1 MNAVNTLKL
10 LFLAAVLS
18 LTACGGDR
26 LISDD
31 AYRKQVREDFEA
43 RRALLGRVDDLK
55 IVDSPE
61 LNERERE
68 ALQFLYA
75 YMPVADAVNYPADFF
90 LSAVRSSE
98 EARASMPWGKKV
110 PEVLYRHFVLPVRIN
125 NENLDDARRVFF
137 AELRDRVGAMSMAD
151 AVLEVNHWCHEK
163 VVYTPSDG
171 RTSAPLAL
179 VRNAAGRCGEE
190 STFLVTALRSVGI
203 PARQV
208 YTPRW
213 AHTDD
218 NHAWV
223 EAWVDGQWHFLGACE
238 PEPVL
243 DLGWFN
249 APASRGMLMHT
260 NVFGRYEGP
269 EQVMQRTDL
278 TTEINVTENYAPT
291 SPVTV
296 TVVDTEGA
304 PVAGADIE
312 YKVYNY
318 AEFYT
323 VARQKSDSEGR
334 NITAAGRGDAL
345 VWVSKEGKYGFAKV
359 SFGKDEA
366 VTVVLDKEQ
375 GSNYRTQFRI
385 VPPPEGCVLP
395 PVTDA
400 QRAENTR
407 RMAVE
412 DSIRG
417 LHVATFATAEQGR
430 SFAAEH
436 HLDADRT
443 AEALVAARGNRAQIE
458 AFLAAAAAEGQGDR
472 ALDLL
477 SYISKK
483 DVRDT
488 PAEVLNDHLH
498 HAVSGARNV
507 MSPRLGMEL
516 LTAWRSGLQREIPA
530 ADAAR
535 FRENPQ
541 TLVEWCREH
550 ITIADRANMRN
561 VPVRPEGVW
570 RSRVADR
577 MSRDLFFVAAAR
589 ALEIEAWL
597 DPVSGKV
604 RYMHDG
610 KEYDVDFE
618 AAEPAINDYGTL
630 VLTYKPTAV
639 MPDPRYYSHFTL
651 SRIVDGRLQLFNYDE
666 EAGWSET
673 FRSGAR
679 LEAGEYLLVSGTRL
693 DDGSVLTEVCA
704 FSVGKDR
711 TSKVELV
718 IPEAAPSAEVVGQF
732 DVELP
737 VDAYPAAEGGR
748 VALNTLL
755 KPGYNVVGVIGA
767 NQEPSNHAFQDLA
780 AFRTQLEQLGTP
792 IVLLFESAEN
802 AALFK
807 IGDHARQPSTLR
819 LGIDSTK
826 RIRTAL
832 SENLGYNGPAAL
844 PIIVITDEFGR
855 VVYHTSGYTI
865 GLGER
870 LYKKLASLK

>member
-1 MNAVNTLKL
+1 MNTLKL
-10 LFLAAVLS
+10 LFLAAALG
-18 LTACGGDR
+18 LAACAGDP
-26 LISDD
+26 LISDS
-31 AYRKQVREDFEA
+31 AYRKQVHEDFEA
-43 RRALLGRVDDLK
+43 RRALLDRVDDLAV
-55 IVDSPE
+55 VDRAD

-68 ALQFLYA
+68 ALRFLYA
-75 YMPVADAVNYPADFF
+75 YMPVADAINYPADFF
-90 LSAVRSSE
+90 LAAVRSSE
-98 EARASMPWGKKV
+98 EARAAMPWGKRV

-125 NENLDDARRVFF
+125 NENLDDARSVFF
-137 AELRDRVGAMSMAD
+137 GELRDRVGAMSMTD

-179 VRNAAGRCGEE
+179 VQNAAGRCGEE

-223 EAWVDGQWHFLGACE
+223 EAWVDGEWHFLGACE

-269 EQVMQRTDL
+269 EQIMQRTDL
-278 TTEINVTENYAPT
+278 ATEINVTENYAPT

-296 TVVDTEGA
+296 AVVDTEGA
-304 PVAGADIE
+304 PVAGADVE

-318 AEFYT
+318 GEFYS
-323 VARQKSDSEGR
+323 VARQKSDSEGC
-334 NITAAGRGDAL
+334 NTTAAGRGDAI
-345 VWVSKEGKYGFAKV
+345 VWASKEGKYGFAKV
-359 SFGKDEA
+359 SFGKDET
-366 VTVVLDKEQ
+366 VTVVLDKVQ
-375 GSNYRTQFRI
+375 RSNYRTQFRI
-385 VPPPEGCVLP
+385 VPPPEGCLLP
-395 PVTDA
+395 PVTEEE
-400 QRAENTR
+400 RAENTR

-417 LHVATFATAEQGR
+417 LHVATFATVQEGR
-430 SFAAEH
+430 DFAAKH
-436 HLDADRT
+436 KLDADRT
-443 AEALVAARGNRAQIE
+443 AEALAAARGNRAQIE
-458 AFLAAAAAEGQGDR
+458 AFLSAAAAEGLGGR

-488 PAEVLNDHLH
+488 PAAILNDHLH
-498 HAVSGARNV
+498 NAGSDARNV
-507 MSPRLGMEL
+507 LSPRLGMEL
-516 LTAWRSGLQREIPA
+516 LTAWRSVLQREIPA
-530 ADAAR
+530 QEAAR

-541 TLVEWCREH
+541 TLVDWCREN
-550 ITIADRANMRN
+550 ITVTDRANMRN

-577 MSRDLFFVAAAR
+577 TSRDLFFVAAAR
-589 ALEIEAWL
+589 ALGIEAWL
-597 DPVSGKV
+597 DYVSGKV
-604 RYMHDG
+604 RYMRDG
-610 KEYDVDFE
+610 REYDVDFE
-618 AAEPAINDYGTL
+618 APEPAVNDYGKL

-639 MPDPRYYSHFTL
+639 MPDPHYYSHFSL
-651 SRIVDGRLQLFNYDE
+651 SRIVDGKLQLLNYNEDVC
-666 EAGWSET
+666 WSQT
-673 FRSGAR
+673 FRQGVR

-693 DDGSVLTEVCA
+693 DDGTVLTEVCA
-704 FSVGKDR
+704 FTVDKDR
-711 TSKVELV
+711 VSKVELV
-718 IPEAAPSAEVVGQF
+718 IPEAAPSAEVMGQF
-732 DVELP
+732 DVDLA
-737 VDAYPAAEGGR
+737 VAAYPAAEGSEA
-748 VALNTLL
+748 ALNTLL

-767 NQEPSNHAFQDLA
+767 SQEPSNHAFQDLA

-792 IVLLFESAEN
+792 ILFLFESAEN

-807 IGDHARQPSTLR
+807 IADHARQPSTLR
-819 LGIDSTK
+819 FGIDSGQ

-832 SENLGYNGPAAL
+832 SESLGYNGPAAL